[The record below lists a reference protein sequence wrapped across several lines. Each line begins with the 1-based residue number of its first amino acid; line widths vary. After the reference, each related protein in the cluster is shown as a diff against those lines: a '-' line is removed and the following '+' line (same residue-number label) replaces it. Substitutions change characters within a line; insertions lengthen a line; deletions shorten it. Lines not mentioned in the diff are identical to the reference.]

1 MTSFR
6 QIEANRVRT
15 QEQRSEKK
23 LANDDRGQMQFGTED
38 RRKSLSLWKTLDHPN
53 IRSGYL
59 RTTLEL
65 PQSTI
70 WCTGVIAIVV
80 HASCHRC

>member
-38 RRKSLSLWKTLDHPN
+38 RRKRRYRVGDTSETPQAFEDD
-53 IRSGYL
+53 YL
-59 RTTLEL
+59 QTTLEL
-65 PQSTI
+65 P
-70 WCTGVIAIVV
+70 
-80 HASCHRC
+80 